1 MGMFSS
7 KKKYYVFSSTMN
19 MRGSDDQ
26 MYYIPVTLISGA
38 LSNTRHLGKYL
49 MDSVMGDSGINL
61 RRYYNWSRRSGYSA
75 WIGDASSAMWSD
87 VKVSRSELAET
98 LTKYELKLDTNQEV
112 EVNFA
117 EVSWFDPEYVAKTWC
132 SVYRPTL
139 TDKDYT
145 ATTTPTKI
153 GEKQEWVTYY
163 EKDSEGNSHPYKVL
177 ETIPIYRTDVL
188 ITFTNG
194 STQLVEMT
202 GVDLSAKF
210 LYYSYTIYT
219 LGSNGQVMSE
229 TKHTGYYQ
237 YKSGKWYFDEYFGES
252 KANFNTYFSI
262 IPFRDDKS
270 WLSKTSNNTWYTW
283 ASKAYKKATGAKNT
297 AAYGKCMDQI
307 KKSEGIDQS
316 AFIYQ
321 VFGVSINT
329 AWQPGLKFL
338 YNYFYNLFLNEK
350 ISTSQEVNAVNT
362 TGVAVNSKIAQE
374 VNIAMGRTVYIRS
387 TTGVCNYDTRISWG
401 GMTYYLKTGKHFE
414 NATVGSYHSRRD
426 SITTEHTNTYQD
438 PETGHTYTEKSYS
451 TAYYSI
457 WSHQKTANRYE
468 EIWVKD
474 LKFSSTIY
482 HGKSVSYSAYTELAT
497 RGDAVTGPKVTDDA
511 IGESGF
517 IIPLEWQTFRELS
530 LFNRQD
536 LSECCNYLVV
546 NSWKK
551 AKIRWYQKGWFK
563 IFLQIVVIIIVII
576 CYIYGG
582 PAGGGASSAGSALT
596 SSTASISA
604 AAMAKVAVMAVI
616 ASVVTT
622 LVLKMLSPILTKMFG
637 ETFGT
642 ILATII
648 AVIAS
653 VICCGY
659 VSGAQLS
666 WGELCSSKVLLSLTN
681 AVGNAYVG
689 LRNQAMENMLGQ
701 HTAMMDTIQE
711 RMEKIE
717 SNTEELFG
725 VSGFWS
731 QVLKQMEVLVETPEQ
746 YLTRT
751 LLVGSDIS
759 QQSMDMLYD
768 FPKLSLSLDLPGTS

>member
-1 MGMFSS
+1 
-7 KKKYYVFSSTMN
+7 MN

-26 MYYIPVTLISGA
+26 MYYIPTTLISGA

-75 WIGDASSAMWSD
+75 WIGDASSAMWTD
-87 VKVSRSELAET
+87 VKVSRSDLAET
-98 LTKYELKLDTNQEV
+98 LTKYELKLNTNQEV

-117 EVSWFDPEYVAKTWC
+117 EISWFDPDYVAKTWC

-153 GEKQEWVTYY
+153 GEKQEWVTHYK
-163 EKDSEGNSHPYKVL
+163 KDSEGNSHSYKVL

-297 AAYGKCMDQI
+297 ASYSKCMDQI

-338 YNYFYNLFLNEK
+338 YNYFYNLYLNEK
-350 ISTSQEVNAVNT
+350 ISTSKGISTADTVSDVVTNALL
-362 TGVAVNSKIAQE
+362 QQ
-374 VNIAMGRTVYIRS
+374 VNIFTGRTVYIRS
-387 TTGVCNYDTRISWG
+387 TTGVCNYDTRISWS
-401 GMTYYLKTGKHFE
+401 GMTYYLKSGQHYEGANIGT
-414 NATVGSYHSRRD
+414 YHSRRQAVTSSYQESHYD
-426 SITTEHTNTYQD
+426 YETGNTYYTTEYRTY
-438 PETGHTYTEKSYS
+438 
-451 TAYYSI
+451 YYSI
-457 WSHQKTANRYE
+457 WSHQKSANRYE
-468 EIWVKD
+468 EIWVRD

-482 HGKSVSYSAYTELAT
+482 HGKSVSYNAYDELAT

-546 NSWKK
+546 NSWQKV
-551 AKIRWYQKGWFK
+551 KIRWYQKGWFK
-563 IFLQIVVIIIVII
+563 VFLQIVVIIIVII
-576 CYIYGG
+576 CYIYSGPGG
-582 PAGGGASSAGSALT
+582 SAASSAGSALT
-596 SSTASISA
+596 SSASA
-604 AAMAKVAVMAVI
+604 AAAAKAVVMAVI
-616 ASVVTT
+616 ASVVTN

-642 ILATII
+642 ILSAVI

-666 WGELCSSKVLLSLTN
+666 WGELCSPKVLLSMTN
-681 AVGNAYVG
+681 AAGNAYID

-701 HTAMMDTIQE
+701 HTAMMDTLQE

-751 LLVGSDIS
+751 LLVGSDIC